1 MLVIN
6 LVSDTKSRKLALLT
20 CLLIVSVGLIIT
32 AIGGW
37 HKSIP
42 TVIVAQF
49 IQGFGI
55 SSIVT
60 LSYAF
65 LTDFLSDKLK
75 PRAVIIVNTAW
86 SFSTFLLGVFYLIE
100 LQWYFFILFMMLI
113 PLMAIGVLFYFF
125 LLESPYILMLRNKK
139 S

>member
-1 MLVIN
+1 M
-6 LVSDTKSRKLALLT
+6 T
-20 CLLIVSVGLIIT
+20 CLLIVSVGLSMT

-37 HKSIP
+37 LNSIP

-65 LTDFLSDKLK
+65 LTDFLSEKLK

-100 LQWYFFILFMMLI
+100 LEWYAFILFIMLI
-113 PLMAIGVLFYFF
+113 PLIAVGILFSLF

-139 S
+139 

>member
-1 MLVIN
+1 M
-6 LVSDTKSRKLALLT
+6 T
-20 CLLIVSVGLIIT
+20 CLLIVSVGLSMT

-37 HKSIP
+37 LSSIP

-65 LTDFLSDKLK
+65 LTDFLSEKLK
-75 PRAVIIVNTAW
+75 SRAVIIVNTAW

-100 LQWYFFILFMMLI
+100 LEWYAFILFIMLI
-113 PLMAIGVLFYFF
+113 PLIAVGILFSFF

-139 S
+139 